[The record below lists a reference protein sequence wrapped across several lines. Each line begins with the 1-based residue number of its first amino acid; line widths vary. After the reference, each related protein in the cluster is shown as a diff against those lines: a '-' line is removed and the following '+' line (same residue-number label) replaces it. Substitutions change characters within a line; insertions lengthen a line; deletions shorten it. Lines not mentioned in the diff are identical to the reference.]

1 MAVLPIRDLFSSQSL
16 TNSTQIVERKKVFV
30 SKKCGCL
37 AYYIRDLSRSQS
49 LTNITQT
56 VSSCVQTTSRVFRR
70 GGGASQ
76 RLVEDGPASVLER
89 RRREERMVQLVSLS
103 EESTVRSC
111 SDWLTTAGP
120 QVLQP
125 HTTWFYSEKVGKYFF
140 RYICST
146 CRERVVYDCVRI

>member
-1 MAVLPIRDLFSSQSL
+1 MAVLPIRDLFS
-16 TNSTQIVERKKVFV
+16 
-30 SKKCGCL
+30 L
-37 AYYIRDLSRSQS
+37 AYKRRDPSRSQS
-49 LTNITQT
+49 LTNNTQIVDKK

-120 QVLQP
+120 QYYSLTQHGSTLRKWESIFSGIFFQP
-125 HTTWFYSEKVGKYFF
+125 AEKEQCMIV
-140 RYICST
+140 
-146 CRERVVYDCVRI
+146 

>member
-30 SKKCGCL
+30 SKKCGFL

-49 LTNITQT
+49 LTNITQIVDKK
-56 VSSCVQTTSRVFRR
+56 VSSCVQTPSRVFRR

-76 RLVEDGPASVLER
+76 RLVEDGPASVLE

-120 QVLQP
+120 QYYSLTQHGSTLRKWESIFSGIFFQP
-125 HTTWFYSEKVGKYFF
+125 AEKEQCMIV
-140 RYICST
+140 
-146 CRERVVYDCVRI
+146 

>member
-120 QVLQP
+120 QYYSLTQHGSTGRKWESIFSGIFVQP
-125 HTTWFYSEKVGKYFF
+125 AEKEQCMIV
-140 RYICST
+140 
-146 CRERVVYDCVRI
+146 

>member
-120 QVLQP
+120 QYYSLTQHGSTLRKWESNFSGIFIQP
-125 HTTWFYSEKVGKYFF
+125 AEKEQCMIV
-140 RYICST
+140 
-146 CRERVVYDCVRI
+146 